1 MKHCLEISHA
11 VMLYVFLGRVTG
23 GIGLHRDLEMIPAKT
38 NVFLF
43 YAKV

>member
-1 MKHCLEISHA
+1 
-11 VMLYVFLGRVTG
+11 MLYVFLGQVIG
-23 GIGLHRDLEMIPAKT
+23 EMGLHCDMEMIPVKT